1 MTLTAILVAIDETPR
16 AAQVIQAIEYLQ
28 LATTAKIILCHVI
41 ANQQPDLAA
50 DLPHQVGSDYPEVI
64 QQLQNYQEQLTHH
77 SELEIV
83 TGEPATEIVRLAN
96 IHHCQLILI
105 GSRGLVG
112 VDRIIRGSV
121 SGEVVE
127 AAICAVLVVKT
138 N

>member
-16 AAQVIQAIEYLQ
+16 AAQVIQAMEYLQ

-41 ANQQPDLAA
+41 STKQPELAA
-50 DLPHQVGSDYPEVI
+50 DLPHRVGSDYPEVM